1 MKLGMFSI
9 FVLYEM
15 LHHLLDGV
23 SKFCILINYELH
35 IIIIRGIL
43 MSTIVEFK
51 NVIKEYK
58 SGDHIL
64 KAMDDVNFTIDEGEF
79 VVILGPSGAGKST
92 LLNLLG
98 GLDSVTSGQ
107 IIVNNQNIE
116 SFNDNQLT
124 EYRAKNVG
132 FIFQFY
138 NLIPNLTALE
148 NVELMKDIVDV
159 DINGI
164 EVLSSVGL
172 GNHANQFPAQL
183 SGGEQQR
190 VSIARAVAKKPT
202 MLLCDEPTG
211 ALDSNTGVLIL
222 NLLQNMS
229 NTQNT
234 TIIIVTHNAILA
246 EAADKV
252 IRIKNGKIESIVVNE
267 NPKKVTDLEW

>member
-1 MKLGMFSI
+1 MRHKLFT
-9 FVLYEM
+9 YYRKE
-15 LHHLLDGV
+15 
-23 SKFCILINYELH
+23 
-35 IIIIRGIL
+35 GIL
-43 MSTIVEFK
+43 MTTIIEFK
-51 NVIKEYK
+51 NVNKEYK

-64 KAMDDVNFTIDEGEF
+64 KAMDNVNFTIDEGEF
-79 VVILGPSGAGKST
+79 VIILGPSGAGKST

-107 IIVNNQNIE
+107 IIVNNNHVE

-159 DINGI
+159 NING
-164 EVLSSVGL
+164 EAVLDSVGL
-172 GNHANQFPAQL
+172 KDHANQFPAQL

-190 VSIARAVAKKPT
+190 VSIARAVAKQPT

-211 ALDSNTGVLIL
+211 ALDSRTGVLIL
-222 NLLQNMS
+222 NLLQGMS
-229 NTQNT
+229 NNKNT
-234 TIIIVTHNAILA
+234 TVVIVTHNAILA

-252 IRIKNGKIESIVVNE
+252 IRIKNGQVESITVND
-267 NPKKVTDLEW
+267 NPKMVTDLDW

>member
-1 MKLGMFSI
+1 
-9 FVLYEM
+9 
-15 LHHLLDGV
+15 
-23 SKFCILINYELH
+23 
-35 IIIIRGIL
+35 
-43 MSTIVEFK
+43 MSTIIEFK
-51 NVIKEYK
+51 NVVKEYQ

-64 KAMDDVNFTIDEGEF
+64 KAMDNVNFTVDEGEF

-107 IIVNNQNIE
+107 IIVNDNHIE

-124 EYRAKNVG
+124 QYRAKNVG

-138 NLIPNLTALE
+138 NLIPNLTAIE
-148 NVELMKDIVDV
+148 NVELMEDIVDV
-159 DINGI
+159 KIDGLS
-164 EVLSSVGL
+164 VLDSVGL
-172 GNHANQFPAQL
+172 KNHANQFPAQL

-190 VSIARAVAKKPT
+190 VSIARAVAKQPT

-211 ALDSNTGVLIL
+211 ALDSKTGVLIL
-222 NLLQNMS
+222 NLLQSMS
-229 NTQNT
+229 NNQNT
-234 TIIIVTHNAILA
+234 TVIIVTHNAILA

-252 IRIKNGKIESIVVNE
+252 IRIKNGQIESITIND

>member
-1 MKLGMFSI
+1 MS
-9 FVLYEM
+9 
-15 LHHLLDGV
+15 
-23 SKFCILINYELH
+23 N
-35 IIIIRGIL
+35 II
-43 MSTIVEFK
+43 EFK
-51 NVIKEYK
+51 NVVKEYH
-58 SGDHIL
+58 SGDHVL
-64 KAMDDVNFTIDEGEF
+64 KAMDDVNFIIDEGEF

-107 IIVNNQNIE
+107 IIVNGENVE

-159 DINGI
+159 DINGLD
-164 EVLSSVGL
+164 VLDSVGL
-172 GNHANQFPAQL
+172 KDHANQFPAQL

-190 VSIARAVAKKPT
+190 VSIARAVAKQPT

-211 ALDSNTGVLIL
+211 ALDSKTGVLIL
-222 NLLQNMS
+222 NLLQDMS
-229 NTQNT
+229 NNNDT
-234 TIIIVTHNAILA
+234 TVIIVTHNAILA

-252 IRIKNGKIESIVVNE
+252 IRIKNGQIEDIVVNE
-267 NPKKVTDLEW
+267 NPRKVTDLEW

>member
-1 MKLGMFSI
+1 
-9 FVLYEM
+9 
-15 LHHLLDGV
+15 
-23 SKFCILINYELH
+23 
-35 IIIIRGIL
+35 
-43 MSTIVEFK
+43 MSTIIEFK
-51 NVIKEYK
+51 DVVKEYQ

-64 KAMDDVNFTIDEGEF
+64 KAMDNVNFTVDEGEF

-107 IIVNNQNIE
+107 IIVNDNHIE

-124 EYRAKNVG
+124 QYRAKNVG

-138 NLIPNLTALE
+138 NLIPNLTAVE

-159 DINGI
+159 KIDGLS
-164 EVLSSVGL
+164 VLDSVGL
-172 GNHANQFPAQL
+172 KDHADQFPSQL

-190 VSIARAVAKKPT
+190 VSIARAVAKQPT

-211 ALDSNTGVLIL
+211 ALDSKTGVLIL
-222 NLLQNMS
+222 NLLQGMS
-229 NTQNT
+229 NNQNT
-234 TIIIVTHNAILA
+234 TVIIVTHNAILA

-252 IRIKNGKIESIVVNE
+252 IRIKNGQIESITIND

>member
-1 MKLGMFSI
+1 MRHKLFT
-9 FVLYEM
+9 YYRKE
-15 LHHLLDGV
+15 
-23 SKFCILINYELH
+23 
-35 IIIIRGIL
+35 GIL
-43 MSTIVEFK
+43 MTTIIEFK
-51 NVIKEYK
+51 NVNKEYK

-64 KAMDDVNFTIDEGEF
+64 KAMDNVNFTIDGGEF
-79 VVILGPSGAGKST
+79 VIILGPSGAGKST

-107 IIVNNQNIE
+107 IIVNNNHVE

-159 DINGI
+159 NING
-164 EVLSSVGL
+164 EAVLDSVGL
-172 GNHANQFPAQL
+172 KDHANQFPAQL

-190 VSIARAVAKKPT
+190 VSIARAVAKQPT

-211 ALDSNTGVLIL
+211 ALDSRTGVLIL
-222 NLLQNMS
+222 NLLQGMS
-229 NTQNT
+229 NNKNT
-234 TIIIVTHNAILA
+234 TVVIVTHNAILA

-252 IRIKNGKIESIVVNE
+252 IRIKNGQVESITVND
-267 NPKKVTDLEW
+267 NPKNVTDLDW